1 VAHPKKKNKKFYT
14 IGIYYSTLEEK
25 KNMKRNRKPF
35 VFPLLSAVLRNNN
48 STITFTHKL
57 RSILLQTS
65 LTFSPNPSPATS

>member
-1 VAHPKKKNKKFYT
+1 
-14 IGIYYSTLEEK
+14 
-25 KNMKRNRKPF
+25 MKRNRKPF

-65 LTFSPNPSPATS
+65 LTFSPNPSPVTASRSPLCDTCSLFLKRFLVLV